1 MKKIFA
7 IFPMLFC
14 IILVSCRHQ
23 DNYSFL
29 NNRNEISSISIVMVS
44 FDDAGQIVETELQQI
59 ENVDSFLEDFQ
70 KINCY
75 TYYGDPLGLTEEGV
89 EASVIKIV
97 YKNNEYELINW
108 NGQATYTNET
118 GFRYYAGYNVFDESQ
133 FNSLIQS
140 YILD

>member
-75 TYYGDPLGLTEEGV
+75 TYYGDPLGITEEGV

>member
-75 TYYGDPLGLTEEGV
+75 TYYGDPLGITEEGV

-118 GFRYYAGYNVFDESQ
+118 GFRYYAGYNVFDEIQ